1 MWPRHLPQRILL
13 NNGFYSMGAA
23 LVPAKEAVEGVF
35 DVLMHYRDKVL
46 QGRSTGAAEPGVDHP
61 GSLSG
66 EELGIAW
73 AMWRMDFLQSPMNS
87 RQEALKRNDPQ
98 GFNKQARSWH
108 AAHVQQLIGDT
119 HVAKALIQHGV
130 PSGGL
135 DTVIEI
141 VDTVRKLKKD
151 ARGGAAEPAET
162 RGGAAEPAEIRR
174 RASEEQRALRR
185 RALAARAE
193 LREGGKVHGLVD
205 ADTVEYQD
213 LDPRQQRLYDEYM
226 SHALHR
232 QVDVANKDYGHGV
245 ARTNDYGVAVGEQMC
260 QTQTLTQRTSAL
272 LQLAAARGM
281 DSA

>member
-162 RGGAAEPAEIRR
+162 RGDAAGL
-174 RASEEQRALRR
+174 ALRR
-185 RALAARAE
+185 GALAARAE
-193 LREGGKVHGLVD
+193 LREGRKLHRLVEVGQLEYRHM
-205 ADTVEYQD
+205 DT
-213 LDPRQQRLYDEYM
+213 RRQRLYDGVI
-226 SHALHR
+226 SQALHR
-232 QVDVANKDYGHGV
+232 KADAANRDYGYGV
-245 ARTNDYGVAVGEQMC
+245 AHTNDYGFNVGEQMC
-260 QTQTLTQRTSAL
+260 QTQTLTQRISAL
-272 LQLAAARGM
+272 CQLAVGRAM